1 MKKETTGVMIFKVT
15 LLIAFI
21 SFLSKILG
29 LLRDIVIA
37 RQFGASS
44 ITDAYLVA
52 LTAPNLLFF
61 IISGSLAAVI
71 VPVFVEFSSRNQK
84 KEAWKVFN
92 TVFNMITII
101 FIVIAAVGML
111 GSSYVVR
118 LVAPFLMEETA
129 VLAAELARLMFPL
142 LIFSGW
148 ASLFAGLLNANNIFG
163 VPAFSNVVN
172 NLVIILTALTL
183 GSIYGVYG
191 LAVGTVLAMAAMAL
205 VQVPTLIRAGY
216 RYQPVLEL
224 GHPGVQK
231 VLTLIMPAVLAITV
245 NQAYILIERI
255 IASGMTEGSIAALN
269 FANKLV
275 QFPVSLLV
283 MALGTAV
290 FPTITKMATTGEH
303 REFSVTLVRLLK
315 LLILGMVPACV

>member
-1 MKKETTGVMIFKVT
+1 MEKETTGVLIFKAT

-21 SFLSKILG
+21 SFLSKLLG

-44 ITDAYLVA
+44 TTDAYLVA
-52 LTAPNLLFF
+52 LTAPNLIFY

-71 VPVFVEFSSRNQK
+71 VPVFIEFSSRNQK
-84 KEAWKVFN
+84 KEAWKIFN
-92 TVFNMITII
+92 TVFNVITII
-101 FIVIAAVGML
+101 FIVISAVAML
-111 GSSYVVR
+111 GSSYIVR
-118 LVAPFLMEETA
+118 LVAPFFIEDTA

-183 GSIYGVYG
+183 GSVYGVYG

-205 VQVPTLIRAGY
+205 IQIPTLIRAGY
-216 RYQPVLEL
+216 RYQP
-224 GHPGVQK
+224 
-231 VLTLIMPAVLAITV
+231 
-245 NQAYILIERI
+245 
-255 IASGMTEGSIAALN
+255 
-269 FANKLV
+269 
-275 QFPVSLLV
+275 
-283 MALGTAV
+283 
-290 FPTITKMATTGEH
+290 
-303 REFSVTLVRLLK
+303 
-315 LLILGMVPACV
+315 